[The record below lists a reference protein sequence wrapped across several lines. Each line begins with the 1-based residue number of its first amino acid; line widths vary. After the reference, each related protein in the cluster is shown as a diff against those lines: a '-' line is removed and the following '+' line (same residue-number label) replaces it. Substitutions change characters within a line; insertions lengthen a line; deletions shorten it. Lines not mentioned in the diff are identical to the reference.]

1 MKKLLDLGKSFL
13 KGFISILR
21 IFIYL
26 ITIIFLLP
34 ATLITTIDKICSGEW
49 NEVKLKYKFLKE
61 AVKFIFNNIDN
72 PILITN
78 ITELKSTKTVE
89 GQTKTNIL
97 SYVKVG
103 PFGSKK
109 ETILNYEN
117 KIEEE

>member
-21 IFIYL
+21 TFMYL
-26 ITIIFLLP
+26 MLIIFLLP

-49 NEVKLKYKFLKE
+49 NELKLRYKFSKE

-78 ITELKSTKTVE
+78 INELKSTKIVE
-89 GQTKTNIL
+89 GQIETNTL
-97 SYVKVG
+97 SYVKIG

-109 ETILNYEN
+109 ETTINYEN

>member
-1 MKKLLDLGKSFL
+1 MKKLLDFGKSFL
-13 KGFISILR
+13 KGFISIFR

-26 ITIIFLLP
+26 MLIIFLLP
-34 ATLITTIDKICSGEW
+34 ARLITTIDKICSGEW
-49 NEVKLKYKFLKE
+49 NDLKVRYKFSKE
-61 AVKFIFNNIDN
+61 AIKFIFNNIDN

-78 ITELKSTKTVE
+78 ITELKSTKIVE
-89 GQTKTNIL
+89 GQTETNTL
-97 SYVKVG
+97 SYVNVG

>member
-1 MKKLLDLGKSFL
+1 MKKLLDFGKSFL
-13 KGFISILR
+13 KRFISILR
-21 IFIYL
+21 IFTYL
-26 ITIIFLLP
+26 MTIIFLLP

-49 NEVKLKYKFLKE
+49 NEVKLRHKFLKE

-89 GQTKTNIL
+89 GQIETNTL

-109 ETILNYEN
+109 ETTLNYEN

>member
-1 MKKLLDLGKSFL
+1 MKKLLDFGESFL
-13 KGFISILR
+13 KGFISIFR
-21 IFIYL
+21 VFMYL

-34 ATLITTIDKICSGEW
+34 ATFITTIDKICSGEW
-49 NEVKLKYKFLKE
+49 DEVKLKHKFLKE
-61 AVKFIFNNIDN
+61 AIKFIFNNIDN

-78 ITELKSTKTVE
+78 ITELKSTKTVK
-89 GQTKTNIL
+89 GQTKTNTL

-109 ETILNYEN
+109 QTTLNYEN